1 MRSDLPYCR
10 LSSFYFFYFAT
21 LGVFLPYWSLYLEDT
36 GFDPLEIGELSA
48 MLVGT
53 KVIAPNIWGWI
64 ADHIGKSLGIIR
76 LASFFAAVL
85 FTGFFLDNSY
95 LWFAWVTIGFS
106 FFWNAS
112 LPQFEA
118 VTLFHLKEDSHRYSL
133 IRLWGSVGFI
143 VAVLSVGRLLDIINM
158 SMLPSV
164 ITALLFSIWLITLI
178 IPEARAIHHN
188 SDRVRVMQIIK
199 KPEVIAF
206 FLVYMLLQISHGP
219 YYVFFSIYLK
229 EYHYSGAATG
239 SLWALGV
246 IAEVILFVFMH
257 RLIQR
262 FSLRNIL
269 LTSLLLSVCR
279 WCLIAWAVE
288 NMWLLVVAQLLHAA
302 SFGSSHIAAIHLVH
316 RYFGTDHQGKGQALY
331 SSLSFGLGAM
341 IGSLYSGFFWVSMG
355 SQWVYSVA
363 AVISFLALIIALIWV
378 GKPQK
383 QVVLR

>member
-1 MRSDLPYCR
+1 MRTKLPYFR

-21 LGVFLPYWSLYLEDT
+21 LGAFLPYWSLYLEDS
-36 GFDPLEIGELSA
+36 GFGPLEIGELSA

-53 KVIAPNIWGWI
+53 KVIAPNLWGWI
-64 ADHIGKSLGIIR
+64 ADHTGKSLGIIR
-76 LASFFAAVL
+76 IASFFAAVL
-85 FTGFFLDNSY
+85 FTGFFLDHSF
-95 LWFAWVTIGFS
+95 LWYAGVTIGFS

-118 VTLFHLKEDSHRYSL
+118 VTLFHLKDDSHRYSQ
-133 IRLWGSVGFI
+133 IRLWGSIGFI
-143 VAVLSVGRLLDIINM
+143 VAVICIGRLLDIINM
-158 SMLPSV
+158 SMLPAV
-164 ITALLFSIWLITLI
+164 ITGLLFSIWLITLI
-178 IPEARAIHHN
+178 VPEARAIHHN
-188 SDRVRVMQIIK
+188 SDRVSVIQIIK

-206 FLVYMLLQISHGP
+206 FLVFTLLQISHGP

-229 EYHYSGAATG
+229 EFHYTAAATG

-262 FSLRNIL
+262 CSLRRIL
-269 LTSLLLSVCR
+269 LTSLMLSVCR

-288 NMWLLVVAQLLHAA
+288 NIWLLVIAQLLHAA
-302 SFGSSHIAAIHLVH
+302 SFGSAHIAAIHLVH
-316 RYFGTDHQGKGQALY
+316 RYFGSDHQGKGQALY

-341 IGSLYSGFFWVSMG
+341 IGSLYSGFFWVSLG
-355 SQWVYSVA
+355 SRWVYTIAA
-363 AVISFLALIIALIWV
+363 AVSFAALIIAFIWV

-383 QVVLR
+383 HPVLR